1 MGAFNIDHG
10 NSESSSY
17 CNFLYEN
24 NPLHGGEVQMVFGV
38 LTTKYL
44 LLIYTDLTASC
55 FLVV

>member
-24 NPLHGGEVQMVFGV
+24 NPLHGGEVQMVS
-38 LTTKYL
+38 TKYL